1 MQRDNELSPLAV
13 QMLPIC
19 NLQNYLEKQYEGKSR
34 PFFTFSGA
42 SDLMQWEGVVY
53 TESERSERFLED

>member
-1 MQRDNELSPLAV
+1 MQRDSELSPLSV

-34 PFFTFSGA
+34 PFLTFSGL
-42 SDLMQWEGVVY
+42 SDLMQWEEVVY
-53 TESERSERFLED
+53 TESERNE